1 MIRDKALITA
11 FADELRSR
19 RVGLGVSQEELAHR
33 AGLNRTY
40 VAKLELATNQLTL
53 TALHLLAQALDVP
66 LNDLMAAVL
75 ARRAR

>member
-1 MIRDKALITA
+1 M
-11 FADELRSR
+11 
-19 RVGLGVSQEELAHR
+19 

-40 VAKLELATNQLTL
+40 VAKLELATNQPTL